1 MANATDHAPVIILVR
16 PQLGENI
23 GMAARAMANFGLDQ
37 LRIVAP
43 RDGWNLDGIVY
54 KAAIDSAVG
63 SNAIIRAAQLFDTLE
78 AASADLSCLFA
89 TTARLRDQSKPI
101 LSPAAMATEIATR
114 EGAGQGCGV
123 VFGPERTG
131 LTNDEIALANLLVTY
146 PVDPQQPSLNLAH
159 SVSLAAYEIRKAR
172 LGEMPARTLEHV
184 TPPASREM
192 LFSFFESLENELAQ
206 ANYFIPAGK
215 RPVMSRNLRN
225 IFHRMELTEADIRT
239 LRGMTQAL
247 ARGRRNRPGKG
258 VST

>member
-1 MANATDHAPVIILVR
+1 MANATVRAPVIILVR

-37 LRIVAP
+37 LRLVAP
-43 RDGWNLDGIVY
+43 RDGWDVDGIVY
-54 KAAIDSAVG
+54 QAAIDSAVG
-63 SNAIIRAAQLFDTLE
+63 SNAIVRAARLYDTLE

-101 LSPAAMATEIATR
+101 LSPSAMAAEIATR
-114 EGAGQGCGV
+114 ESAGQGCGV
-123 VFGPERTG
+123 FFGPERTG
-131 LTNDEIALANLLVTY
+131 LTNDEIALASLLVTY
-146 PVDPQQPSLNLAH
+146 PVDPQQPSLNLAQ

-192 LFSFFESLENELAQ
+192 VFSFFEWLDEELAQ

-239 LRGMTQAL
+239 LRGMMQAL

-258 VST
+258 LSV